1 MGTVNVSLLTTDPC
15 SQAFSAEGPTIGFP
29 LMSDIAVLINTAVA
43 VLAAVL
49 LIVRFRVNPVIALV
63 LSSVYLGLAVGLGVE
78 KTVETITAGFGDI
91 MVDVGL
97 LIAFGVLMGS
107 ILNQSGAIRRL
118 VEHLLNTFGPKRL
131 PYTMGLA
138 IGTLLQSIFLDVLL
152 VISAPLARKLAPKIG
167 HLGTARMATAMAIAL
182 ECGIVFTV
190 PGVASL
196 ALAGL
201 LNVPLGKMLLF
212 GLLLVI
218 PTIIISIAIMTFLF
232 RRGFWNEAKDEDH
245 TFVAEED
252 REGEEEEYDGGA
264 GRPVAAGPAAGRPGS
279 NGTAVQTTSSVAVAE
294 RKPKQLPL
302 VVMFAPL
309 LTSLLLIGAGAIL
322 QILKIDLP
330 WLQLLGEPVIAL
342 LIGLI
347 GTCLVTRSAIG
358 QKKVEEAIAVG
369 FKESGQILILTG
381 VGGSLAAT
389 VKAAGLGDILGGF
402 FSAST
407 VAPLLVVWAIAA
419 VLHIA
424 VGSVTLSAITAAG
437 LLAPIAPVI
446 GLDPVLLALSAGAG
460 SLFMVHVT
468 SNTFWLL
475 QSLLGQSVRGALK
488 SVTVGVSV
496 ASVVAIL
503 LILPMSLL
511 F

>member
-1 MGTVNVSLLTTDPC
+1 
-15 SQAFSAEGPTIGFP
+15 
-29 LMSDIAVLINTAVA
+29 MSDIAVLINTAVA

-49 LIVRFRVNPVIALV
+49 LIVRFRVNPVISLILA
-63 LSSVYLGLAVGLGVE
+63 SVYLGLAVGLGVE
-78 KTVETITAGFGDI
+78 KTVKTITGGFGEI

-107 ILNQSGAIRRL
+107 ILNESGAIRRL
-118 VEHLLNTFGPKRL
+118 VEHLLKTFGPKRL

-138 IGTLLQSIFLDVLL
+138 IGTVLQSIFLDVLL

-167 HLGTARMATAMAIAL
+167 KLGTARMATAMAIAL

-252 REGEEEEYDGGA
+252 CEGEETASSAASITPTANPERGSAASSAQPSGG
-264 GRPVAAGPAAGRPGS
+264 
-279 NGTAVQTTSSVAVAE
+279 TVAVVERE
-294 RKPKQLPL
+294 RKEAPL
-302 VVMFAPL
+302 ILLFAPL

-322 QILKIDLP
+322 EILEVELP

-347 GTCLVTRSAIG
+347 GTCLVTRAAIG

-389 VKAAGLGDILGGF
+389 VAAAGLGDILGGF

-437 LLAPIAPVI
+437 LLAPIAPAI
-446 GLDPVLLALSAGAG
+446 GLDPVLLALAAGAG

>member
-1 MGTVNVSLLTTDPC
+1 MGTANVSLLTTDPC

-29 LMSDIAVLINTAVA
+29 NMQDIAVLINTAVA

-63 LSSVYLGLAVGLGVE
+63 VSSVYLGLAVGLGVE
-78 KTVETITAGFGDI
+78 KTVKTITAGFGDI

-138 IGTLLQSIFLDVLL
+138 IGTVLQSIFLDVLL

-167 HLGTARMATAMAIAL
+167 KLGTARMATAMAIAL

-218 PTIIISIAIMTFLF
+218 PTIIIAIAIMTFLF

-252 REGEEEEYDGGA
+252 REGEEEGYDGGA
-264 GRPVAAGPAAGRPGS
+264 GRPVAAGTGASGPGT
-279 NGTAVQTTSSVAVAE
+279 NGTAAQASGSVAVAE
-294 RKPKQLPL
+294 REPKQFPL
-302 VVMFAPL
+302 IVLFAPL

-358 QKKVEEAIAVG
+358 QKRVEEAIAVG

-389 VKAAGLGDILGGF
+389 VAAAGLGHILGGF

>member
-1 MGTVNVSLLTTDPC
+1 
-15 SQAFSAEGPTIGFP
+15 
-29 LMSDIAVLINTAVA
+29 MSDIAVLINTAVA
-43 VLAAVL
+43 VLAAVV
-49 LIVRFRVNPVIALV
+49 LIVRFKVNPVIALV
-63 LSSVYLGLAVGLGVE
+63 IGSVYLGLAAGLGVE
-78 KTVETITAGFGDI
+78 KTVKTITAGFGEI

-107 ILNQSGAIRRL
+107 ILNQTGAIRRL

-152 VISAPLARKLAPKIG
+152 VISAPLARKLAPRIG
-167 HLGTARMATAMAIAL
+167 KLGTARMATAMAIAL

-245 TFVAEED
+245 TFVEEED
-252 REGEEEEYDGGA
+252 REGEEDAYDA
-264 GRPVAAGPAAGRPGS
+264 GAGPASAAGLQPAGGKAAANATGLATG
-279 NGTAVQTTSSVAVAE
+279 NGTVAVAE
-294 RKPKQLPL
+294 RETKQFPL
-302 VVMFAPL
+302 FLLFAPL

-322 QILKIDLP
+322 QILKIDAE
-330 WLQLLGEPVIAL
+330 WMQLLGEPVIAL

-347 GTCLVTRSAIG
+347 GTCLVARSAVG
-358 QKKVEEAIAVG
+358 QKRVEQAITVG

-389 VKAAGLGDILGGF
+389 VAAAGLGDILGGF

-437 LLAPIAPVI
+437 LLAPLAPAI
-446 GLDPVLLALSAGAG
+446 GLDPVLLALAAGAG

>member
-1 MGTVNVSLLTTDPC
+1 
-15 SQAFSAEGPTIGFP
+15 
-29 LMSDIAVLINTAVA
+29 MSDIAVLINTAVA
-43 VLAAVL
+43 VLAAVV
-49 LIVRFRVNPVIALV
+49 LIVRFKVNPVIALV
-63 LSSVYLGLAVGLGVE
+63 IGSVYLGLAVGLGVE
-78 KTVETITAGFGDI
+78 KTVETITSGFGEI
-91 MVDVGL
+91 MVEVGL

-107 ILNQSGAIRRL
+107 ILNQTGAIRRL
-118 VEHLLNTFGPKRL
+118 VEHLLHTFGAKRL

-152 VISAPLARKLAPKIG
+152 VISAPLARKLAPRIG
-167 HLGTARMATAMAIAL
+167 KLGTARMATAMAIAL

-212 GLLLVI
+212 GLLLVV
-218 PTIIISIAIMTFLF
+218 PTIVISIAIMTFLF

-252 REGEEEEYDGGA
+252 QEGEEEEYDGGA
-264 GRPVAAGPAAGRPGS
+264 KPASAAGRQPGAGNS
-279 NGTAVQTTSSVAVAE
+279 AGNATGAADPEKGSATVAVAE
-294 RKPKQLPL
+294 RGTKQFPLPAL
-302 VVMFAPL
+302 FAPL

-322 QILKIDLP
+322 KILNLDVP
-330 WLQLLGEPVIAL
+330 FMQLLGEPVIAL

-347 GTCLVTRSAIG
+347 GTCLVARSAVG
-358 QKKVEEAIAVG
+358 QDRVEQAITVG

-389 VKAAGLGDILGGF
+389 VAAAGLGDILGGF

-437 LLAPIAPVI
+437 LLAPLAPAI
-446 GLDPVLLALSAGAG
+446 GLDPVLLALAAGAG

>member
-1 MGTVNVSLLTTDPC
+1 
-15 SQAFSAEGPTIGFP
+15 
-29 LMSDIAVLINTAVA
+29 MSDIAVLINTAVA

-63 LSSVYLGLAVGLGVE
+63 VSSVYLGLAVGLGVE
-78 KTVETITAGFGDI
+78 KTVKTITAGFGDI

-138 IGTLLQSIFLDVLL
+138 IGTVLQSIFLDVLL

-167 HLGTARMATAMAIAL
+167 KLGTARMATAMAIAL

-252 REGEEEEYDGGA
+252 REGEEEAYDGGA
-264 GRPVAAGPAAGRPGS
+264 KASASAAPGGRTPGS
-279 NGTAVQTTSSVAVAE
+279 DGPGARQAGAAAVAIAERE
-294 RKPKQLPL
+294 RKQAPL
-302 VVMFAPL
+302 ILLFAPL

-358 QKKVEEAIAVG
+358 QKRVEEAIAVG

-389 VKAAGLGDILGGF
+389 VAAAGLGHILGGF

>member
-1 MGTVNVSLLTTDPC
+1 M
-15 SQAFSAEGPTIGFP
+15 Q
-29 LMSDIAVLINTAVA
+29 DIAVLINTAVA
-43 VLAAVL
+43 VLAAVV

-63 LSSVYLGLAVGLGVE
+63 IGSVYLGLAAGFGVE
-78 KTVETITAGFGDI
+78 KTVKTITSGFGEI

-118 VEHLLNTFGPKRL
+118 VEHLLDTFGPKRL

-138 IGTLLQSIFLDVLL
+138 IGTVLQSIFLDVLL

-167 HLGTARMATAMAIAL
+167 KLGTARMATAMAIAL

-218 PTIIISIAIMTFLF
+218 PTIVISIAIITFLF
-232 RRGFWNEAKDEDH
+232 RRGFWNEARDEDH
-245 TFVAEED
+245 TFVEEED
-252 REGEEEEYDGGA
+252 REGEEEYDGGT
-264 GRPVAAGPAAGRPGS
+264 RQPAAGQPAAGVSGGS
-279 NGTAVQTTSSVAVAE
+279 GQGTAPGAQPGGGTVTVAE
-294 RKPKQLPL
+294 RERKQAPL
-302 VVMFAPL
+302 ILLFAPL
-309 LTSLLLIGAGAIL
+309 LTSLLLIGAGAIME
-322 QILKIDLP
+322 ILDIEMP

-347 GTCLVTRSAIG
+347 GTCLVTRAAIG
-358 QKKVEEAIAVG
+358 QERVEQAITVG

-389 VKAAGLGDILGGF
+389 VAAAGLGDILGLF

-437 LLAPIAPVI
+437 LLAPIAPAI
-446 GLDPVLLALSAGAG
+446 GLDPVLLALAAGAG

>member
-1 MGTVNVSLLTTDPC
+1 M
-15 SQAFSAEGPTIGFP
+15 IGNP
-29 LMSDIAVLINTAVA
+29 MSDIAVLINTAVA
-43 VLAAVL
+43 VMAAVL
-49 LIVRFRVNPVIALV
+49 LIVRFRVNPVIALT
-63 LSSVYLGLAVGLGVE
+63 LASVYLGLAVGLGVE
-78 KTVETITAGFGDI
+78 KTVETITTGFGEI
-91 MVDVGL
+91 MVEVGL

-138 IGTLLQSIFLDVLL
+138 IGTVLQSIFLDVLL

-167 HLGTARMATAMAIAL
+167 KLGTARMATAMAIAL

-232 RRGFWNEAKDEDH
+232 RRGFWNEEKDEDH

-252 REGEEEEYDGGA
+252 REGEDDEAVAGHSNTPARIPANEGA
-264 GRPVAAGPAAGRPGS
+264 DLQPS
-279 NGTAVQTTSSVAVAE
+279 TVAVAKRGGKE
-294 RKPKQLPL
+294 FPL
-302 VVMFAPL
+302 LALFAPL

-322 QILKIDLP
+322 QILEIDVP

-358 QKKVEEAIAVG
+358 QSRVEEAITIG

-389 VKAAGLGDILGGF
+389 VAAAGLGDILGGF

-437 LLAPIAPVI
+437 LLAPIAPAI
-446 GLDPVLLALSAGAG
+446 GLDPVLLALAAGAG

>member
-1 MGTVNVSLLTTDPC
+1 
-15 SQAFSAEGPTIGFP
+15 
-29 LMSDIAVLINTAVA
+29 MSDIAVLINTAVA
-43 VLAAVL
+43 VIAAVV

-63 LSSVYLGLAVGLGVE
+63 IGSVYLGLAAGLGVE
-78 KTVETITAGFGDI
+78 KTVKTITSGFGEI

-118 VEHLLNTFGPKRL
+118 VEHLLSTFGPKRL

-138 IGTLLQSIFLDVLL
+138 LGTVLQSIFLDVLL

-167 HLGTARMATAMAIAL
+167 KLGTARMATAMAIAL

-245 TFVAEED
+245 TFVEEED
-252 REGEEEEYDGGA
+252 REGEEEEYDGGTLPSA
-264 GRPVAAGPAAGRPGS
+264 SAAPGGNPGS
-279 NGTAVQTTSSVAVAE
+279 DGSAARPAGAAVAVAE
-294 RKPKQLPL
+294 HERKQAPL
-302 VVMFAPL
+302 ILLFAPL

-322 QILKIDLP
+322 QILKIDMP

-347 GTCLVTRSAIG
+347 GTCLVARSAIG
-358 QKKVEEAIAVG
+358 QKRVEQAITVG

-389 VKAAGLGDILGGF
+389 VAAAGLGHILGGF

-437 LLAPIAPVI
+437 LLAPIAPAI